1 MLSRNSSALM
11 AAAALLCGTSVSFGA
26 MFEPLFLATK
36 VVGDVK
42 IEKPAG
48 KDAKGKI
55 LFKAPEPLL
64 EDHAY
69 PYNSRITVPLPPPP
83 PEPPEGV
90 DPEDWVPPPPP
101 PDPDLVLKFSS
112 DFRFHFAPGTVCE
125 VRDASSTMGDEKIE
139 VKKFSMESGVISTLI
154 TATATK
160 TGGEKADA
168 QVDANLSAIEIE
180 TPVASATRLS
190 GKNEVKVEKV
200 PGHDDFYLC
209 TFRTESGLMEVNGRQ
224 FRVHEMKRNA
234 CVEIEGTDLRD
245 MNPPGFEVPADAD
258 PNDPA
263 YKPTF
268 SRISNNNGLFSVS
281 FEKGLNDDDTVRE
294 QKYVFSS
301 RCFGKVWREFAEVG
315 QRMAVSVMAV
325 TYPKLKGRSNAGA
338 KEDKYCYLE
347 GQKDVGDDQ
356 SSAEVVG
363 GQGEFGAEGGDEG
376 FGGSEGGSGDS
387 GDDWGGSGDSGDG
400 WGDLGGDDTSSSSG
414 GDDFNWDDF

>member
-1 MLSRNSSALM
+1 MLHRNTSALM
-11 AAAALLCGTSVSFGA
+11 AAALLCGASVSFGA
-26 MFEPLFLATK
+26 IFEPLFMATK
-36 VVGDVK
+36 VVGDVT

-48 KDAKGKI
+48 KDAKGKL
-55 LFKAPEPLL
+55 LFKAAEPLRV
-64 EDHAY
+64 DHAY
-69 PYNSRITVPLPPPP
+69 PYNSRISVPLPPPP

-90 DPEDWVPPPPP
+90 DPEDWTPPPPP
-101 PDPDLVLKFSS
+101 PDPELVLKFSS

-125 VRDASSTMGDEKIE
+125 VRDASSKMGDEKIE
-139 VKKFSMESGVISTLI
+139 VKKLSMESGTIQTLI
-154 TATATK
+154 TATAIK

-180 TPVASATRLS
+180 TPVGAATRLS

-209 TFRTESGLMEVNGRQ
+209 TFRTDSGYLEVNGRQ

-234 CVEIEGTDLRD
+234 CVEIEGTDLRS
-245 MNPPGFEVPADAD
+245 MNPSGFEVPANAD

-268 SRISNNNGLFSVS
+268 TRISNDNGVFSVS

-294 QKYVFSS
+294 QKYIFTG
-301 RCFGKVWREFAEVG
+301 RCFGKIWREFAEVG

-338 KEDKYCYLE
+338 KEEKYCYLE
-347 GQKDVGDDQ
+347 GQKNVGDDQ
-356 SSAEVVG
+356 GAAEVVG
-363 GQGEFGAEGGDEG
+363 GQGEFGGGDSD
-376 FGGSEGGSGDS
+376 FGSED
-387 GDDWGGSGDSGDG
+387 
-400 WGDLGGDDTSSSSG
+400 SSSSG
-414 GDDFNWDDF
+414 GDDDWGGGGDDDWGGSDDDSSSSGGGDEFNWDDF